1 MARPLHLNDGRPICL
16 VPECRAPRDL
26 SCRYAKQDGTVMTSY
41 RRWCSWHAR
50 NPHDSPNP
58 AFESWP
64 EEAQCQVIGCT
75 RKAREYQTTADARR
89 RPRKAENARERALR
103 IELDPSLETPAE
115 RDAREARERQEAKNP
130 RARKRRRKS
139 DPWLDPRGKTAQELF
154 DEEHATRLAPGEH
167 RYARTCSHHSA
178 RDLPGYVHV
187 PLTPRPRALARKL
200 APPAPARLK
209 QVQKSVVPLSEKEAR
224 QWAKKSGA
232 LSLEERVRLMASQ
245 DYNDD
250 VEAHGVDDLDH
261 SFLWYLKRSQR
272 IHAKKGTK

>member
-103 IELDPSLETPAE
+103 IEIDPSLETPAE
-115 RDAREARERQEAKNP
+115 RDAREARERQEAKDP
-130 RARKRRRKS
+130 SLRRRRRRS
-139 DPWLDPRGKTAQELF
+139 DPWMDPNGLTAQELH
-154 DEEHATRLAPGEH
+154 DLHHPSRLAPGEH

-209 QVQKSVVPLSEKEAR
+209 QVQKSVPTPLPKKDWPKTQKAVDALTLEQRILVYASKNYADDVYM
-224 QWAKKSGA
+224 QGDDADSFAKHY
-232 LSLEERVRLMASQ
+232 RASQ
-245 DYNDD
+245 K
-250 VEAHGVDDLDH
+250 
-261 SFLWYLKRSQR
+261 F
-272 IHAKKGTK
+272 HAKKGTK